1 MQGFLLQIG
10 NISLKISK
18 IYFLIESS
26 LDFKK
31 VQLKDEFPDL

>member
-1 MQGFLLQIG
+1 MQESLLQIG
-10 NISLKISK
+10 NIALKISK
-18 IYFLIESS
+18 IYFLIESF